1 MDARTEAEDADLSLT
16 EFLRDRDAVLWDP
29 LILAMLDPCKCS
41 FLLGSNWEA
50 SEVEPSGAWNAEAA
64 FDDPMCFISGKVDEL
79 WQLVREG
86 HVSSITAPAN
96 FCESPFGHSLRK
108 PMAQLQSN

>member
-1 MDARTEAEDADLSLT
+1 MEPVDTSNAGPLQ
-16 EFLRDRDAVLWDP
+16 VL
-29 LILAMLDPCKCS
+29 L
-41 FLLGSNWEA
+41 LLGSNWEA

-64 FDDPMCFISGKVDEL
+64 LDDPMCFIPGKVDEL
-79 WQLVREG
+79 WQFVREG

-108 PMAQLQSN
+108 PMAQLQSNQGRVHL